1 MDELLA
7 QGATRPAAAEKRL
20 VAVEPFLA
28 DLAVPGLNPQQHRLP
43 VPTALS
49 DTHVSEYSEGERQGA
64 RGMEEGVRGTGSAN
78 PADGLWR
85 TFPPYPLPFGSVS
98 VIDSTAPIE
107 RALPLDL
114 SI

>member
-20 VAVEPFLA
+20 IAVEPFLA

-43 VPTALS
+43 VPAAFRILMPRS
-49 DTHVSEYSEGERQGA
+49 IAKARGKGQGA
-64 RGMEEGVRGTGSAN
+64 
-78 PADGLWR
+78 WR
-85 TFPPYPLPFGSVS
+85 KECGAPDLPIQLTVSGAPSPYPLPFGSVS